1 MSLNPPDFQPSFL
14 RPSIKGIRD
23 IFPSATGVGIVLPEI
38 GRGIAIGFNRLANF
52 ADELKINEPTSK
64 IKHAALFDLVRTF
77 GFVVLKNCAAQTIP
91 DDDASVLSR
100 GKDIDGKFI
109 QDPFHYD
116 LAPPNH
122 FLNLPPEDYMS
133 GIYKVSTEPR
143 EEDTLWALEI
153 DVKDAIRKLDTDD
166 LPIEVQDALS
176 DMAKPDYHF
185 RLFHPHEH
193 MARTIVK
200 QQYPAFVDDV
210 FRLIP
215 DGRKYRQQW
224 LKDKWD
230 ILIHANTYGD
240 ALHARPTGHM
250 MTSHES
256 PLNPLRGMY
265 LYQK

>member
-1 MSLNPPDFQPSFL
+1 MSFNPPHIEPSFL
-14 RPSIKGIRD
+14 RPSITDIRD
-23 IFPSATGVGIVLPEI
+23 IFPSATGVGIMLPEI

-52 ADELKINEPTSK
+52 TGELNIASPTSK
-64 IKHAALFDLVRTF
+64 IRHTALFDLVRTF
-77 GFVVLKNCAAQTIP
+77 GFVVLKNCTAQTIP
-91 DDDASVLSR
+91 DDDASILSR
-100 GKDIDGKFI
+100 GKDSDGKFI

-116 LAPPNH
+116 LAPSNH
-122 FLNLPPEDYMS
+122 FLNLPPEEYMS
-133 GIYKVSTEPR
+133 GIYKISPDAR
-143 EEDTLWALEI
+143 EEDSLWALEI
-153 DVKDAIRKLDTDD
+153 DVKDAIRKLDADD
-166 LPIEVQDALS
+166 WPIEVQDELM

-185 RLFHPHEH
+185 RLFHPREH

-200 QQYPAFVDDV
+200 HQYPEFVDDV

-215 DGRKYRQQW
+215 DGRKYRQHW

-265 LYQK
+265 LYK